1 MSLKNQMET
10 FVIMEH
16 LLKDLLGDTALKP
29 NNGVRTKIL
38 FVGVE
43 ACSSIK
49 IMF

>member
-10 FVIMEH
+10 FIIVEH
-16 LLKDLLGDTALKP
+16 LLKDLLEDTALKP
-29 NNGVRTKIL
+29 NNGARIKIL

-43 ACSSIK
+43 ACLNIK

>member
-29 NNGVRTKIL
+29 DNGARTKIL
-38 FVGVE
+38 FARVE
-43 ACSSIK
+43 ACSNIK
-49 IMF
+49 ITF

>member
-29 NNGVRTKIL
+29 NNGARTKIL
-38 FVGVE
+38 FAGVE
-43 ACSSIK
+43 ACSNIK